1 MASIESP
8 KAQNLSKGSEERAY
22 YLMKPD
28 EPPPSPPTPKVTSPP
43 ATTTSP
49 PVMAAMTQTGPNDRM
64 QSSQVLAGNQPELR
78 DQQPEQPE
86 SGFGKCNDVDNRL
99 HARLLALD
107 KLINSRPTLLGN
119 NSINCEIFIDLLY
132 AIYYDC
138 QCSKYSKK
146 QQKFLDLVEPLIQ
159 QIEALRISKDDFDL
173 IKVIGFGNFGQVS
186 VVKSKVNNSIYAMKT
201 LNKVEMLRRA
211 ETACYREER
220 DILLHGGSEWFT
232 KLHYAF
238 QDEKN
243 LYLIMDFYVG
253 GDLLTLFSKYDDLL
267 PEDMSKFYSAQIIV
281 AISKLHEL
289 GYIHRDIKPDN
300 ILLDANGHARLAD
313 FGSCLKVSNIASGAI
328 CTIAVGT
335 PDYISPEILETAGD
349 KRSGQLYDYNV
360 DWWSLGVV
368 IFESLFGETPFYAE
382 SLSETYAKIMN
393 HEASFKFPDEPKV
406 SDEAK
411 DLISNLVCN
420 SSKRFNSLS
429 QFKNHKWFEGLDW
442 ENLRNAEAP
451 YKPTVSSPDDTSN
464 FDIDESRP
472 SNIGDNKSTQF
483 SKESPLNIH
492 LPFVG
497 FSATFSMVGQECQAN
512 NRSVDSIDGPHS
524 GNNLAAPDGITQLPS
539 NLVTSNNTQSSADD
553 ISQHYILQLESDLSL
568 ARGQWEELSILV
580 SEIRK
585 EKVSLSNQL
594 RTKEHE
600 VENQLEKMSE
610 LRQSITGIER
620 ARRQQTDELARLNQ
634 ELERERSLSQKLQLE
649 VSNLES
655 KSQTIQ
661 KELTMLKS
669 AYPNDSNK
677 NPAYRHTNV
686 INQVAQE
693 ELITQQRDYIAH
705 LEEQVLKLQQ
715 QQPNWDKQVAALSN
729 LNPENIYI
737 NSYQLESH
745 KLEHS
750 ASTTWQERRS
760 AKAERH
766 ELKELQLSLQNELE
780 EKRRIQNDLE
790 DKKRELCQA
799 LADLA
804 ELKMEMTLQEQRKN
818 LALAAENN
826 STNRPQVSQSML
838 FNARAPDDFA
848 SSMKRMD
855 SKNIVTYQQG
865 SNLSANSNYLADFSS
880 STEEGY
886 SEAESAYRRIK
897 QQQQQQHQSPIM
909 NNNGANRSP
918 FSHVGNRLQSAP
930 NELSVTRLYANIAEY
945 STAGGSAD
953 FDNQPMGRPRDLT
966 TVNHLTRHQFI
977 VRTSINP
984 LKCQLCTSLLFG
996 LIRQGLVCECCGL
1009 VCHEQCAKLVQNS
1022 TCPYD
1027 DKRTPIATDPTRG
1040 TAYSGYVRIP
1050 KPGGVRKGWLRVYVV
1065 VCDFKLFFYDI
1076 GSDLSGSGS
1085 SSVSLVGGSSSGG
1098 KEDSL
1103 SARNSPGVSV
1113 SRIIDLRDEAFSVS
1127 SVLESDVIHADRK
1140 DISCIFRLS
1149 SSMLGDDSS
1158 NFTKRKVFYQLIL
1171 VDRESEKVKW
1181 IEALYELHRI
1191 VKRNNL
1197 PSRNLLTATQM
1208 LDSTHLTQLR
1218 NIAAVNCCALVQ
1230 DGPKLLIGTEENLI
1244 CCYLNLQAVH
1254 KLPKGNRVIKIETL
1268 EEEQLIVVMCGRQ
1281 RHIKLVPMRALDCDT
1296 VNWIKMPETKQ
1307 ATTFAIHR
1315 NYPQSFISVAVK
1327 KTLYVYEITRK
1338 QFRYAPWREIQSNA
1352 FIQTLN
1358 SSGPLIFV
1366 GTCSNFHVHNIMDRA
1381 GPPLYLI
1388 NNDSSDLIYIT
1399 QNPFEPLGCFQVAQD
1414 RWLLVFENH
1423 GIYVNSSGLKTQD
1436 TDLKFI
1442 TKCNTIASLTLREE
1456 YAPSPTTKLLILAFS
1471 VNHVDIYNAVDGEWL
1486 QTINLKNAKPLQT
1499 SANAT
1504 LLCTT
1509 EALDIPL
1516 IVQISQRGTQD
1527 SRLVVTSVGQPLAL
1541 KSSLMNRINKEV
1553 PYDASEMQ
1561 RKVSKI
1567 QISAPYDFEHLSH
1580 MGPSNPPCLIDL
1592 SKMPTRDKSTDGSCT
1607 ESTTR

>member
-1 MASIESP
+1 
-8 KAQNLSKGSEERAY
+8 
-22 YLMKPD
+22 
-28 EPPPSPPTPKVTSPP
+28 
-43 ATTTSP
+43 
-49 PVMAAMTQTGPNDRM
+49 MTQSNSNTDSKSIQSLNPHQELARMNDQEPNQQQQLESNNSQ
-64 QSSQVLAGNQPELR
+64 QSSASSSTKIDKNNELQAR
-78 DQQPEQPE
+78 FDALEQ
-86 SGFGKCNDVDNRL
+86 
-99 HARLLALD
+99 
-107 KLINSRPTLLGN
+107 LINSRPKILGN
-119 NSINCEIFIDLLY
+119 NSMNCELFIDLLY

-138 QCSKYSKK
+138 KTSSYSKK
-146 QQKFLDLVEPLIQ
+146 QQKFLELVEPLIK
-159 QIEALRISKDDFDL
+159 QIDALRISKDDFDL

-186 VVKSKVNNSIYAMKT
+186 VVKSKMDNSVYAMKT
-201 LNKVEMLRRA
+201 LNKIEMLRRA

-220 DILLHGGSEWFT
+220 EILLHGGSEWFT

-243 LYLIMDFYVG
+243 LYFIMDFYVG
-253 GDLLTLFSKYDDLL
+253 GDLLTLFSKYDDFL
-267 PEDMSKFYSAQIIV
+267 PEDMSKFYSAQVIV
-281 AISKLHEL
+281 AIAKLHEL

-300 ILLDANGHARLAD
+300 ILLDENGHARLAD
-313 FGSCLKVSNIASGAI
+313 FGSCLKVSSIASGGI

-411 DLISNLVCN
+411 DLISNLICN
-420 SSKRFNSLS
+420 SSKRFSSLK
-429 QFKNHKWFEGLDW
+429 QFKEHKWFENIDW
-442 ENLRNAEAP
+442 DNLRNVDAP
-451 YKPTVSSPDDTSN
+451 YKPIVSSPDDTSN
-464 FDIDESRP
+464 FDIDDSRP
-472 SNIGDNKSTQF
+472 SNIGDSKNTQF
-483 SKESPLNIH
+483 SKESALSIH

-497 FSATFSMVGQECQAN
+497 FSATFSTLNSDNKMVAERN
-512 NRSVDSIDGPHS
+512 NLDSIDGTQTASVLNNTTTTPANLSNS
-524 GNNLAAPDGITQLPS
+524 GNTQLS
-539 NLVTSNNTQSSADD
+539 TDD
-553 ISQHYILQLESDLSL
+553 ISHIDIRQLESDLSL
-568 ARGQWEELSILV
+568 AREQWEELSILV

-610 LRQSITGIER
+610 LRQSLANIER
-620 ARRQQTDELARLNQ
+620 ARRQQTDEIARLTQ
-634 ELERERSLSQKLQLE
+634 ELERERLMSHNLQLE
-649 VSNLES
+649 VANLES

-661 KELTMLKS
+661 KELSMLKS
-669 AYPNDSNK
+669 SYPNDSIN
-677 NPAYRHTNV
+677 NPIPRSFGV
-686 INQVAQE
+686 INHGAQE

-715 QQPNWDKQVAALSN
+715 QQPNWDRQVAALRN
-729 LNPENIYI
+729 LDHENIYI
-737 NSYQLESH
+737 NSYQMDGH

-780 EKRRIQNDLE
+780 DKRRIQNDLE
-790 DKKRELCQA
+790 EKKRELCQA

-804 ELKMEMTLQEQRKN
+804 ELKMELTLQEQSKH
-818 LALAAENN
+818 LAENN
-826 STNRPQVSQSML
+826 ATNHSQMSQSML
-838 FNARAPDDFA
+838 FNSRASDEFVGSLKKADNNNTVA
-848 SSMKRMD
+848 
-855 SKNIVTYQQG
+855 YQPT
-865 SNLSANSNYLADFSS
+865 SNLSTNSNYMGDFSS

-897 QQQQQQHQSPIM
+897 QYQHQNAMTTNLAP
-909 NNNGANRSP
+909 NRSP
-918 FSHVGNRLQSAP
+918 FNQLGVRQQSGSFEQP
-930 NELSVTRLYANIAEY
+930 INRLYANMSDY
-945 STAGGSAD
+945 SGTKSAMSD
-953 FDNQPMGRPRDLT
+953 FEHQQVSRQREMTPT
-966 TVNHLTRHQFI
+966 NHNMIRHQFI
-977 VRTSINP
+977 IRTSINP

-1009 VCHEQCAKLVQNS
+1009 VCHEQCSKLVVNS
-1022 TCPYD
+1022 PCPYD
-1027 DKRTPIATDPTRG
+1027 EKRVSIATDPQRG

-1050 KPGGVRKGWLRVYVV
+1050 KPGGVRKGWMRVYVV

-1076 GSDLSGSGS
+1076 GGDVTSSGS

-1098 KEDSL
+1098 KEDGTSP
-1103 SARNSPGVSV
+1103 RNNPGVSV
-1113 SRIIDLRDEAFSVS
+1113 SRLIDLRDELFSVS

-1158 NFTKRKVFYQLIL
+1158 PLTKRKIFYQLVL

-1181 IEALYELHRI
+1181 IEALHELHRI

-1197 PSRNLLTATQM
+1197 SPRNYLIATQM
-1208 LDSTHLTQLR
+1208 MDSTHLSQLR
-1218 NIAAVNCCALVQ
+1218 NLAAVNCCALIQ
-1230 DGPKLLIGTEENLI
+1230 DGPKLLIGTEESLI
-1244 CCYLNLQAVH
+1244 CCYFNIQATH
-1254 KLPKGNRVIKIETL
+1254 KLAKGNRILKLETL
-1268 EEEQLIVVMCGRQ
+1268 EDEQLIVAMSGRQ
-1281 RHIKLVPMRALDCDT
+1281 RHIKLIPMRALDCDT

-1307 ATTFAIHR
+1307 ATTFAVHS
-1315 NYPQSFISVAVK
+1315 NLPQSFISVAVK

-1358 SSGPLIFV
+1358 ASGPLIFV
-1366 GTCSNFHVHNIMDRA
+1366 GTCSNFHVHNIMDRTGA
-1381 GPPLYLI
+1381 PLYLI
-1388 NNDSSDLIYIT
+1388 NNESSDLIYIT

-1414 RWLLVFENH
+1414 KWLLVFENH
-1423 GIYVNSSGLKTQD
+1423 GIYVNSSGLKTPD
-1436 TDLKFI
+1436 PDLKFI
-1442 TKCNTIASLTLREE
+1442 TKCNAIASLSLVDKC
-1456 YAPSPTTKLLILAFS
+1456 APASSMKLLILAFS
-1471 VNHVDIYNAVDGEWL
+1471 VNHIDVYNAFDGEWL
-1486 QTINLKNAKPLQT
+1486 QTINLKNSKPLQT
-1499 SANAT
+1499 SAKST
-1504 LLCTT
+1504 LICAT
-1509 EALDIPL
+1509 EALDLPL
-1516 IVQISQRGTQD
+1516 IVQISQKGTQD
-1527 SRLVVTSVGQPLAL
+1527 NRLIVRDASQPLV
-1541 KSSLMNRINKEV
+1541 SRNNLMNKQSRETSF
-1553 PYDASEMQ
+1553 DGGELQ

-1567 QISAPYDFEHLSH
+1567 QISAPYDFEHLTH

-1592 SKMPTRDKSTDGSCT
+1592 NKMPTRDKSIDESCS
-1607 ESTTR
+1607 ESTPR